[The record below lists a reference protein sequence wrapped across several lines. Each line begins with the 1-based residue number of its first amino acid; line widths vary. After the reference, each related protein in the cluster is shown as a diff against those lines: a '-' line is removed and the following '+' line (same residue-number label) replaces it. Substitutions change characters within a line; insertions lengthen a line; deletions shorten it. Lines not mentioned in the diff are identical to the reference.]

1 MNSELSNEQ
10 IIDTFSEQ
18 TQRRSKP
25 KINRVLRWF
34 EKEGENLIGQKTI
47 DNISLEQLQKLFGI
61 DSQNP
66 MYDCYLVESDEQ
78 INYLQSLLDFQLDT
92 QSYDYLVECEAI
104 E

>member
-10 IIDTFSEQ
+10 IIDTFFEQ

-47 DNISLEQLQKLFGI
+47 DNISLEQLQKLFSI

-78 INYLQSLLDFQLDT
+78 INYLQNLLDFQLDT
-92 QSYDYLVECEAI
+92 QSYDYLVECEEI